1 MVLMVCALAS
11 NSNAAVTA
19 GGIAVIGY
27 DDYQDSFSLVA
38 TEHIQAGEVIYLTN
52 NGWSNLSNS
61 FNGAHPAQGAGNE
74 SIIQLTITEHIAP
87 GTVIS
92 STISNSAWSWNA
104 SGLIPGQVGGI
115 ATFSQL
121 ALDNV
126 SDQLYIFQGLAN
138 NPLANPTNF
147 IYAMHFGSSEFAT
160 WSDSQDVY
168 DGAIPPGLSM
178 EDHTAFLQTDLG
190 AHGDPEGNHSAWG
203 LNLSSPQ
210 ILTLQASTGSKAE
223 WLAAINSASNWSA
236 GMPSPSG
243 GTLAIHAPESSRVIL
258 LLAGLCALIGK
269 RRR

>member
-1 MVLMVCALAS
+1 MVGASALPL
-11 NSNAAVTA
+11 NAAVTA

-27 DDYQDSFSLVA
+27 NDFQDSFSLVA

-74 SIIQLTITEHIAP
+74 SIIQLTVTEHIAP

-92 STISNSAWSWNA
+92 STISNSSWSWNT
-104 SGLIPGQVGGI
+104 SGLISGQVGGI
-115 ATFSQL
+115 AAFSQL

-126 SDQLYIFQGLAN
+126 SDQIYIFQGLAN

-160 WSDSQDVY
+160 WSDSEDIY

-178 EDHTAFLQTDLG
+178 EDNTAFLQTDLF
-190 AHGDPEGNHSAWG
+190 AHGDPEGNNSAWG
-203 LNLSSPQ
+203 LNLSSPS
-210 ILTLQASTGSKAE
+210 ILALQNSTGSKAE
-223 WLAAINSASNWSA
+223 WLAAITSASNWGA
-236 GMPSPSG
+236 GMPAPG
-243 GTLAIHAPESSRVIL
+243 GGGLAIHAPEPSRVIL
-258 LLAGLCALIGK
+258 VLAGLCALIGK